1 MGSQSSQSP
10 QSPKPQSPKPK
21 PSHSNHEISEKLK
34 LDLLLHCGEDATSAL
49 LTFLFTHPSMVR
61 HKKKIVVRYDKVT
74 GFYTIHAHCDFIY
87 LKVQKSGHVFPR
99 GFFVAIIDGKV
110 EKVSAFYPKF
120 ENIKDEDFVKFIDE
134 TGKKV
139 RVAFKVSG
147 SLITVTVRVGA
158 NGELEI
164 VATTKKSS
172 SDNDFNTSAK
182 KILLES
188 LGDRAPKF
196 IKWLHDNKLSL
207 SFEFASPDPLHGE
220 HGSKIKK
227 AHLVLIGIFDKNADR
242 HMAYAEIEGML
253 KEFPEINMVEYI
265 EVDATKE
272 NIEKIKDYFNATK
285 SAPSMRY
292 IHIKE
297 GLYKL
302 FQGQEVFYGGNHDYP
317 RYYGEMLEGLIIST
331 EDFSLLAKLK
341 YLAYVG
347 NTMLL
352 RYFFGLVLNRGRR
365 YKPGVRLDADA
376 DADAEIEA
384 DADAAEIVPEVEA
397 EIVPEVVTIEDK
409 DIAAK
414 VKHLFK
420 NFGYEGEEDYIE
432 YVKGWVRYLQNKRE
446 QLGPNSSYLDELE
459 LYKATT
465 SSV

>member
-1 MGSQSSQSP
+1 MSS
-10 QSPKPQSPKPK
+10 
-21 PSHSNHEISEKLK
+21 HEISEKLK
-34 LDLLLHCGEDATSAL
+34 LELLLHCNDEKDATSAL
-49 LTFLFTHPSMVR
+49 LTFLFTDPSMVR

-99 GFFVAIIDGKV
+99 GFFVAIVDGKV

-120 ENIKDEDFVKFIDE
+120 ENIKDEDFDKFIDE

-139 RVAFKVSG
+139 RLAFKVSG
-147 SLITVTVRVGA
+147 SLITVTVKVGA
-158 NGELEI
+158 YGELEI

-188 LGDRAPKF
+188 LGDRAPEF

-207 SFEFASPDPLHGE
+207 SFEFASPDPMHGE

-227 AHLVLIGIFDKNADR
+227 AHLVLIGIFDKKADK
-242 HMAYAEIEGML
+242 HKTYAEILDLL
-253 KEFPEINMVEYI
+253 KDFPEINMVEYI

-285 SAPSMRY
+285 SDPSMRY
-292 IHIKE
+292 IDICE
-297 GLYKL
+297 GLREL
-302 FQGQEVFYGGNHDYP
+302 FPGVSKRGNHDYL
-317 RYYGEMLEGLIIST
+317 RDYGDMLEGLIIST
-331 EDFSLLAKLK
+331 EDLSLLAKLK

-352 RYFFGLVLNRGRR
+352 RYFFGLILNRGRR

-376 DADAEIEA
+376 DADADADLEIETEDTA
-384 DADAAEIVPEVEA
+384 EAAALTSE
-397 EIVPEVVTIEDK
+397 PEVVTIEDK
-409 DIAAK
+409 DIEAK

-420 NFGYEGEEDYIE
+420 NFGYKGDEDYIQ
-432 YVKGWVRYLQNKRE
+432 YVKGWRDYLQNKRE